1 MTTRTALWMAALV
14 VFTGL
19 VAGDLM
25 RLTALPAVDFE
36 CLEEDF
42 ISTSEA
48 ARAWRFQYARLSG
61 ESQ

>member
-1 MTTRTALWMAALV
+1 MAALV

>member
-1 MTTRTALWMAALV
+1 MTTRTALLIAAFV

-19 VAGDLM
+19 VAGDLI
-25 RLTALPAVDFE
+25 RLTVFAAVDFE

-48 ARAWRFQYARLSG
+48 ARA
-61 ESQ
+61 